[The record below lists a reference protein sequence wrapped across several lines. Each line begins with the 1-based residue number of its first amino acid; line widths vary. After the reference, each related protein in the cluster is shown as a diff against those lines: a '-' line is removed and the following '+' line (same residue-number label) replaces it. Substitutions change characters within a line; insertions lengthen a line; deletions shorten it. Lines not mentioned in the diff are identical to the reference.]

1 MNTKCITSAYERPPP
16 QMHWIPGTGDT
27 YGYEAVCFLEM
38 EPWSS
43 TIAEYGLTR

>member
-1 MNTKCITSAYERPPP
+1 MPVRPAK
-16 QMHWIPGTGDT
+16 MHWIPGTGDT

>member
-1 MNTKCITSAYERPPP
+1 MNTKCITSAYERPP